1 MSKSIICLL
10 CGGQSTEHEVS
21 LMSARNVVAA
31 IPRDKYELLIVGID
45 KTGAWHLYENSNAE
59 FTVNSEDPVNIAL
72 APGGTVVSPVR
83 FNDHSA
89 LAILEGK
96 RAPLPFDLLF
106 PVMHGRN
113 GEDGAIQGLAQLLG
127 CPCVGCGMTA
137 SAICMD
143 KACAKQILE
152 YEGIRTARWILVTRG
167 EEPLTAET
175 AIAKLGLPLFVK
187 PANAGS
193 SVGVVKVRKASEFD
207 AAIAEAMKYD
217 DRVLVEECIVGREIE
232 CAVMG
237 NHQLF
242 CAVPGEVVP
251 KLEFYSYDAK
261 YTLDDGAELR
271 APAQLTDDE
280 IARVHAIASKAYKA
294 LGCKGMSRVDFFLKP
309 DGTYILNEIN
319 TIPGFTKISMFP
331 RLMGLSGVS
340 YSTLVDKLIQLSLEK

>member
-1 MSKSIICLL
+1 MTGEMKTSAPAMSVIMPVYNAGNYLRIAIDSVLA
-10 CGGQSTEHEVS
+10 QSFRDFELILVDDGATDGSGDVCDEY
-21 LMSARNVVAA
+21 ARNDA
-31 IPRDKYELLIVGID
+31 R
-45 KTGAWHLYENSNAE
+45 
-59 FTVNSEDPVNIAL
+59 
-72 APGGTVVSPVR
+72 VR
-83 FNDHSA
+83 
-89 LAILEGK
+89 
-96 RAPLPFDLLF
+96 
-106 PVMHGRN
+106 VMHGRN

-152 YEGIRTARWILVTRG
+152 YEGIHTARWILVVRG

-193 SVGVVKVRKASEFD
+193 SVGVVKVRNASEFD

-251 KLEFYSYDAK
+251 KVEFYSYDAK

-294 LGCKGMSRVDFFLKP
+294 LGCRGMSRVDFFLKS
-309 DGTYILNEIN
+309 DGAFILNEIN

-331 RLMGLSGVS
+331 RLMGLSGIS

>member
-1 MSKSIICLL
+1 MCNNSVNYYCKGACRTSNLHAATTK
-10 CGGQSTEHEVS
+10 G
-21 LMSARNVVAA
+21 RNTKACNNCC
-31 IPRDKYELLIVGID
+31 K
-45 KTGAWHLYENSNAE
+45 KTTG
-59 FTVNSEDPVNIAL
+59 D
-72 APGGTVVSPVR
+72 
-83 FNDHSA
+83 
-89 LAILEGK
+89 
-96 RAPLPFDLLF
+96 DLLAF
-106 PVMHGRN
+106 A
-113 GEDGAIQGLAQLLG
+113 DLL
-127 CPCVGCGMTA
+127 
-137 SAICMD
+137 D

-251 KLEFYSYDAK
+251 KVEFYSYDAK

-331 RLMGLSGVS
+331 RLMGLSGIS
-340 YSTLVDKLIQLSLEK
+340 YSTLVDKLIQLSLE

>member
-1 MSKSIICLL
+1 M

-31 IPRDKYELLIVGID
+31 IPQEKYELLIVGID
-45 KTGAWHLYENSNAE
+45 KSGAWHLYEDGP
-59 FTVNSEDPVNIAL
+59 FTVHGDDPVRIAL
-72 APGGTVVSPVR
+72 APGGTIVSPVR
-83 FNDHSA
+83 HKGWSA
-89 LAILEGK
+89 LAVLDSGREPI
-96 RAPLPFDLLF
+96 PFDLLF

-113 GEDGAIQGLAQLLG
+113 GEDGAVQGLAQLLG

-152 YEGIRTARWILVTRG
+152 YEGIRTARWILLTKGEAPVTAD
-167 EEPLTAET
+167 E

-193 SVGVVKVRKASEFD
+193 SVGVVKVRCASEFE
-207 AAIAEAMKYD
+207 AAVAEAMQYD
-217 DRVLVEECIVGREIE
+217 SRVLVEECIVGREIE

-237 NHQLF
+237 NHELF

-251 KLEFYSYDAK
+251 KVEFYSYDAK

-271 APAQLTDDE
+271 APAELSADE
-280 IARVHAIASKAYKA
+280 IKRVHAIAQKAYKA
-294 LGCKGMSRVDFFLKP
+294 LGCKGMSRVDFFLKA
-309 DGTYILNEIN
+309 DGTFILNEIN

-331 RLMGLSGVS
+331 RLMGLSGIDYPS
-340 YSTLVDKLIQLSLEK
+340 LVDRLIQLALAE